1 MPAHTEVMTGIVFF
15 RKNKTLYSNFLIH
28 IAMNAKFFF
37 KAYLN
42 GGPAASAS
50 DLLSWPCA
58 GLATG
63 LAQTPPSSPTLTLHY
78 DSLCDVLCPLPPAE
92 QCLVVH
98 VLLKA
103 LHPDVSEDLRQ
114 LLIVS
119 FPQSRATAVT
129 IAGNY
134 YQIHD
139 NTIFER

>member
-1 MPAHTEVMTGIVFF
+1 
-15 RKNKTLYSNFLIH
+15 
-28 IAMNAKFFF
+28 MNAKFFF

-63 LAQTPPSSPTLTLHY
+63 LAQTHPSSPTLTLHY

-119 FPQSRATAVT
+119 FPQSRTTAVT

>member
-1 MPAHTEVMTGIVFF
+1 
-15 RKNKTLYSNFLIH
+15 
-28 IAMNAKFFF
+28 
-37 KAYLN
+37 
-42 GGPAASAS
+42 
-50 DLLSWPCA
+50 
-58 GLATG
+58 
-63 LAQTPPSSPTLTLHY
+63 
-78 DSLCDVLCPLPPAE
+78 
-92 QCLVVH
+92 VVH

-119 FPQSRATAVT
+119 FPQSRTTAVT